1 MQCAEIAEV
10 EWDPIEKCSNSR
22 EGAELLKAN
31 GEETSSLDPRVSFI
45 PTIVINHSQGVQKDI
60 LKNLMKEVCKVY
72 TVSTLNLN
80 SVKNSQL
87 AIFDCRKSCQKDAQQ
102 ARGNIDELLH
112 RN

>member
-60 LKNLMKEVCKVY
+60 LKNLLKEVFKVY

-80 SVKNSQL
+80 SVKNIQ
-87 AIFDCRKSCQKDAQQ
+87 
-102 ARGNIDELLH
+102 
-112 RN
+112 